1 MNKCTRD
8 TVTEYPCSSGHF
20 HFTTIAKSG
29 KVTLAAPLNDSYVEI
44 MEVHC
49 QLLGCYLDR
58 RQLVVTCRSQ
68 HQHERQLPLP
78 LPTYKTLFVQFLS
91 AKLRSSMGA
100 LMTTHRRCRTTN
112 RTRSESRNW
121 GHLGLSSAVAAQCC
135 FMEPTALT
143 FLTRIVKYTPRRFNQ
158 ATCRACNK
166 F

>member
-1 MNKCTRD
+1 MTRLCNRA
-8 TVTEYPCSSGHF
+8 VSICPLLQMSGF
-20 HFTTIAKSG
+20 G
-29 KVTLAAPLNDSYVEI
+29 KAVRNIELRQCLLSDRTSPLY
-44 MEVHC
+44 
-49 QLLGCYLDR
+49 DR
-58 RQLVVTCRSQ
+58 PLLVVTCRSQ

-121 GHLGLSSAVAAQCC
+121 GHVGLSSAVASQCC

-143 FLTRIVKYTPRRFNQ
+143 FLTWIVKYTPRRFNQ